1 MEAPFLKPSIE
12 KLDAGL
18 QEIIESQGR
27 SSKAKIIRGLFD
39 RITEAMEEGITL
51 DMLVDYLRQNEILI
65 TKNSLRNTLYR
76 IRKERGNKSTVNKD
90 PEIIHTQSPIISKNT
105 VPSSSTSTKESVS
118 EELEGEKQ
126 LQSILD
132 RYYSVNGL
140 KERYEA
146 LGGDIE
152 DFKGKS
158 ISDQRQLVNNLKAKI
173 TRQLRV

>member
-1 MEAPFLKPSIE
+1 MTINLQNLKEIENELESYTLTHAQLSKIKAIRKIYHRIEEA
-12 KLDAGL
+12 LDNGL
-18 QEIIESQGR
+18 TIH
-27 SSKAKIIRGLFD
+27 L
-39 RITEAMEEGITL
+39 L
-51 DMLVDYLRQNEILI
+51 CDYLNQKGLEISP
-65 TKNSLRNTLYR
+65 NYLYLVLHR
-76 IRKERGNKSTVNKD
+76 IRKERGNKSTVNKE
-90 PEIIHTQSPIISKNT
+90 PEIIHTQSSVISKNT

-118 EELEGEKQ
+118 EELEGEEQ

>member
-1 MEAPFLKPSIE
+1 M
-12 KLDAGL
+12 
-18 QEIIESQGR
+18 
-27 SSKAKIIRGLFD
+27 
-39 RITEAMEEGITL
+39 
-51 DMLVDYLRQNEILI
+51 
-65 TKNSLRNTLYR
+65 SLN
-76 IRKERGNKSTVNKD
+76 RGNKSTVNKE
-90 PEIIHTQSPIISKNT
+90 PEIIHTQSPVISKNT

-118 EELEGEKQ
+118 EELEGEEQ

>member
-1 MEAPFLKPSIE
+1 MPTQNDNLKRLE
-12 KLDAGL
+12 
-18 QEIIESQGR
+18 QELLAYCEVHSR
-27 SSKAKIIRGLFD
+27 SSKSRKIRALFNTIQYVIDDGLSLDHIVSFLSQND
-39 RITEAMEEGITL
+39 IPVSKNTL
-51 DMLVDYLRQNEILI
+51 KVY
-65 TKNSLRNTLYR
+65 LYR
-76 IRKERGNKSTVNKD
+76 IRKERGNKSTVNKE
-90 PEIIHTQSPIISKNT
+90 PEIIHTQSPVISKNT

-118 EELEGEKQ
+118 EELEGEEQ
-126 LQSILD
+126 LQNILD

>member
-1 MEAPFLKPSIE
+1 MKPSIE

-76 IRKERGNKSTVNKD
+76 IRKERGNKSTVNKE
-90 PEIIHTQSPIISKNT
+90 PEIIHTQSPVISKNT
-105 VPSSSTSTKESVS
+105 IPPSSTSTSTSTKESVS
-118 EELEGEKQ
+118 EELKGEEQ